1 MIDESYQSVTCQT
14 WIRGNRRSPSICFC
28 SCGFAAASIDD
39 VSGSWPSTVGIGA
52 CGAGWTIPTIPLSI
66 DGTLRTVF
74 VNLNCCCPPRTKTKN
89 YHVFIETPDIYLEVV
104 DPLAFGVWYLPLASK
119 INFEFLIGYPR
130 IFKNATYRLISP
142 SWSSSDHLAWSWHE
156 LVWLDWHCW
165 HKIWTASHLL
175 TSTHNCLNI
184 LKSMIHQNRRLPSR
198 YIFFDTYLHTNASR
212 NTLHILGL

>member
-1 MIDESYQSVTCQT
+1 MTSQT

-28 SCGFAAASIDD
+28 SCGLAAASIDD

-74 VNLNCCCPPRTKTKN
+74 VNLNCCCPPRTK
-89 YHVFIETPDIYLEVV
+89 IEYNHLLETRNIYLEVV
-104 DPLAFGVWYLPLASK
+104 DPLAFWVWYLPLASK
-119 INFEFLIGYPR
+119 INFEFLIEHPR
-130 IFKNATYRLISP
+130 SETYRLISP
-142 SWSSSDHLAWSWHE
+142 SWSSSDHLTWSWHE

-165 HKIWTASHLL
+165 HKVWTTSHLL
-175 TSTHNCLNI
+175 TSTHNSLNI
-184 LKSMIHQNRRLPSR
+184 LNTHLSFLEWIH
-198 YIFFDTYLHTNASR
+198 DTYLHTNTSR